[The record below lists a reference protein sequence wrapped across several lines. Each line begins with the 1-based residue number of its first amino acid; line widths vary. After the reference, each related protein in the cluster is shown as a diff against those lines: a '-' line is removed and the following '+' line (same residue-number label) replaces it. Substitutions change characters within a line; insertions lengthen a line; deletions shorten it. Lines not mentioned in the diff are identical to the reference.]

1 MRPRMFF
8 IPCCLLLSVVVSA
21 SSLDTDSFKTKDGH
35 TLTIR
40 FIKHGSLMLIYD
52 KHTIQIDP
60 ISAYADYTL
69 FPKAD
74 VILITH
80 EHSDHLDLKAVSVLE
95 KQGTVI
101 VANESSQRKLGKGIV
116 MKNGDKSKPVPYL
129 TLEAVPAYNTTPGR
143 MQFHPR
149 SRDNGYIL
157 TLGGL
162 RIYIAGDTEDI
173 PEMKNIKDI
182 DIAFLPVNQ
191 PYTMTVDQAVKAAK
205 VIKPRILYPYHYGE
219 TDVSKIK
226 EKLKDERTIDVRIR
240 QMQ

>member
-1 MRPRMFF
+1 MKLRMFF
-8 IPCCLLLSVVVSA
+8 IPCCLLLSIVVSA
-21 SSLDTDSFKTKDGH
+21 SSLNTDSFKTKDGH
-35 TLTIR
+35 ILTIR

-60 ISAYADYTL
+60 VSVYADYSL

-80 EHSDHLDLKAVSVLE
+80 EHSDHLDLNAVSILE
-95 KQGTVI
+95 KKGTVI
-101 VANESSQRKLGKGIV
+101 VSNESSQRKLGKGII

-143 MQFHPR
+143 TQFHPK

-162 RIYIAGDTEDI
+162 RIYVAGDTEDI
-173 PEMKNIKDI
+173 PEMKKIKNI
-182 DIAFLPVNQ
+182 DIAFIPVNQ
-191 PYTMTVDQAVKAAK
+191 PYTMTVEQAVRAAK
-205 VIKPRILYPYHYGE
+205 MIHPRILYPYHYGE
-219 TDVSKIK
+219 TNVNKVK
-226 EKLKDERTIDVRIR
+226 ERLKDEPSIDVRIR